1 MIGLEQETVVI
12 ADQDEEW
19 GHVAAAAVAQLSQIT
34 AVDYIDKGWSRD
46 KKYKIT
52 AASGAKYLLRVTPEE
67 KAGSGSDG
75 SQGIQNAKQVNM
87 FHIQQKVAAL
97 GVPMSRPVACGRCKE
112 GFYSIQTWVEG
123 RDAEET
129 IPGLSDAR
137 QYAYGLEAGRI
148 LKIIHSIPAPETQ
161 PEWETRFN
169 AKMDRKI
176 KMYRECPV
184 KFDGAEDIIA
194 YIEGN
199 RHLLKGRPQ
208 SFQHGDYHV
217 GNMMIENDK
226 IVIIDFDRYDYGDPW
241 EEFNRITWCAQC
253 SPLFASGMVNAYFD
267 GEVPMEFWRLL
278 ALYISSNMLSSIPW
292 AIPYG
297 EQEIQTMLKQAGDVL
312 DWYDHM
318 RNPVP
323 TWYSK
328 EYYLQYIDGLPYK
341 MKAPFDFGF
350 IHTYGKVFKIF
361 DDQDS
366 GNICFGV
373 CDSRENAV
381 LQTQV
386 GREVTLQ
393 LQSVGDGDVCYPAES
408 AGNGAPRYFI
418 KFAGAPTKEYDGTPE
433 DAVER
438 LKSTLPVYMD
448 LKHPCLIELL
458 DAQDIAGGFAM
469 VFRWAEGDCM
479 GRMYPMEHHRF
490 MNLPV
495 EDRLQVFRD
504 VLSFLEY
511 VHERGYVA
519 IDFYDGSV
527 MYDAC
532 SRKGAIEPLN
542 RDGLVNSF
550 DDRNAATVSESS
562 ETAGPDAG
570 QGGDADSERNEATG
584 SCDRQDAA
592 KLSESSGGT
601 VSSDARQDTTA
612 HIRKGKTT
620 ICDIDFFGRKP
631 YYNHMGRMWGSS
643 SFMSPEEFTL
653 GAELDEVTNVYT
665 AGAFAFAL
673 FGGYRRSLDN
683 WTLGEACFEVAKKAV
698 SDDRG
703 SRQQSLR
710 QLIREWEQGVQI
722 RRQTERDME

>member
-1 MIGLEQETVVI
+1 MIDLQQGTVVI

-19 GHVAAAAVAQLSQIT
+19 GHMAAAAVAELSHIT
-34 AVDYIDKGWSRD
+34 DIDPIDKGWSSD
-46 KKYKIT
+46 KKYRIT
-52 AASGAKYLLRVTPEE
+52 AANGTKYLLRVTPED
-67 KAGSGSDG
+67 KPKSGSGPSFG
-75 SQGIQNAKQVNM
+75 GQGMQNAKQVNL
-87 FHIQQKVAAL
+87 FHIQQKVTAL
-97 GVPMSRPVACGRCKE
+97 GVPMSRPIACGRCKD
-112 GFYSIQTWVEG
+112 GFYSIQTWIEG
-123 RDAEET
+123 SDAEET
-129 IPGLSDAR
+129 IPGLTDAE

-148 LKIIHSIPAPETQ
+148 LKTIHSIPAPDTQ
-161 PEWETRFN
+161 PQWEARFN

-194 YIEGN
+194 YIEAN

-217 GNMMIENDK
+217 GNMMIEKNR

-253 SPLFASGMVNAYFD
+253 SPLFASGMVNGYFD

-292 AIPYG
+292 AISFG

-312 DWYDHM
+312 EWYDHM

-323 TWYSK
+323 TWYFK
-328 EYYLQYIDGLPYK
+328 GYYLQYIDGLPYK
-341 MKAPFDFGF
+341 MKAPFDFEF
-350 IHTYGKVFKIF
+350 IHKYGKVFKVF

-373 CDSRENAV
+373 CD
-381 LQTQV
+381 T
-386 GREVTLQ
+386 
-393 LQSVGDGDVCYPAES
+393 DGS
-408 AGNGAPRYFI
+408 RYFV
-418 KFAGAPTKEYDGTPE
+418 KFAGAPTESYDGLPE

-438 LKSTLPVYMD
+438 LKATLPIYMD
-448 LKHPCLIELL
+448 LKHPGLIQLL
-458 DAQDIAGGFAM
+458 DAQDVAGGFAM

-479 GRMYPMEHHRF
+479 GRMYPAQHHRF

-495 EDRLQVFRD
+495 EARLQVFRD
-504 VLSFLEY
+504 VLAFLEY
-511 VHERGYVA
+511 VHDRGYVA

-532 SRKGAIEPLN
+532 
-542 RDGLVNSF
+542 
-550 DDRNAATVSESS
+550 DREGATV
-562 ETAGPDAG
+562 TF
-570 QGGDADSERNEATG
+570 ERNEITC
-584 SCDRQDAA
+584 SCYGQ
-592 KLSESSGGT
+592 
-601 VSSDARQDTTA
+601 
-612 HIRKGKTT
+612 GKTS
-620 ICDIDFFGRKP
+620 ICDIDFFGPKP

-643 SFMSPEEFTL
+643 SFMSPEEFAL

-673 FGGYRRSLDN
+673 FGGYRRDFDN
-683 WTLGEACFEVAKKAV
+683 WTLVEACYEVAKKAV

-710 QLIREWEQGVQI
+710 QLIREWEDALQYAKDQE
-722 RRQTERDME
+722 T

>member
-1 MIGLEQETVVI
+1 MIDLQQGTVVI

-19 GHVAAAAVAQLSQIT
+19 GHMAAAAVAELSHIT
-34 AVDYIDKGWSRD
+34 DIDPIDKGWSSD
-46 KKYKIT
+46 KKYRIT
-52 AASGAKYLLRVTPEE
+52 AANGTKYLLRVTPED
-67 KAGSGSDG
+67 KPKSGSGPSFG
-75 SQGIQNAKQVNM
+75 GQGMQNAKQVNL
-87 FHIQQKVAAL
+87 FHIQQKVTAL
-97 GVPMSRPVACGRCKE
+97 GVPMSRPIACGRCKD
-112 GFYSIQTWVEG
+112 GFYSIQTWIEG
-123 RDAEET
+123 SDAEET
-129 IPGLSDAR
+129 IPGLTDAE

-148 LKIIHSIPAPETQ
+148 LKTIHSIPAPDTQ
-161 PEWETRFN
+161 PQWETRFN

-194 YIEGN
+194 YIEAN

-217 GNMMIENDK
+217 GNMMIEKNR
-226 IVIIDFDRYDYGDPW
+226 IVIIDFDRFDYGDPW

-253 SPLFASGMVNAYFD
+253 SPLFASGMVNGYFD

-292 AIPYG
+292 AISFG

-312 DWYDHM
+312 EWYDHM

-323 TWYSK
+323 TWYFK
-328 EYYLQYIDGLPYK
+328 GYYLQYIDGLPYK
-341 MKAPFDFGF
+341 MKAPFDFEF
-350 IHTYGKVFKIF
+350 IHKYGKVFKVF

-373 CDSRENAV
+373 CD
-381 LQTQV
+381 T
-386 GREVTLQ
+386 
-393 LQSVGDGDVCYPAES
+393 DGS
-408 AGNGAPRYFI
+408 RYFV
-418 KFAGAPTKEYDGTPE
+418 KFAGAPTESYDGLPE

-438 LKSTLPVYMD
+438 LKATLPIYMD
-448 LKHPCLIELL
+448 LKHPGLIQLL
-458 DAQDIAGGFAM
+458 DAQDVAGGFAM

-479 GRMYPMEHHRF
+479 GRMYPAQHHRF

-495 EDRLQVFRD
+495 EARLQVFRD
-504 VLSFLEY
+504 VLAFLEY
-511 VHERGYVA
+511 VHDRGYVA

-532 SRKGAIEPLN
+532 
-542 RDGLVNSF
+542 
-550 DDRNAATVSESS
+550 DREGATV
-562 ETAGPDAG
+562 TF
-570 QGGDADSERNEATG
+570 ERNEITC
-584 SCDRQDAA
+584 SCYGQ
-592 KLSESSGGT
+592 
-601 VSSDARQDTTA
+601 
-612 HIRKGKTT
+612 GKTS
-620 ICDIDFFGRKP
+620 ICDIDFFGQKP

-643 SFMSPEEFTL
+643 SFMSPEEFAL

-673 FGGYRRSLDN
+673 FGGYRRDFDN
-683 WTLGEACFEVAKKAV
+683 WTLAEACYEVAKKAV

-710 QLIREWEQGVQI
+710 QLIREWEDALQYAEDQE
-722 RRQTERDME
+722 T

>member
-1 MIGLEQETVVI
+1 MIDLERSTVVL

-19 GHVAAAAVAQLSQIT
+19 GQAAAAALTELRHIVAADPIE
-34 AVDYIDKGWSRD
+34 KGWSND
-46 KKYKIT
+46 KKYRIT
-52 AASGAKYLLRVTPEE
+52 TADGTRYLLRITPEE
-67 KAGSGSDG
+67 KLKSGSGASSG
-75 SQGIQNAKQVNM
+75 GQEMLNVKQVNI

-97 GVPMSRPVACGRCKE
+97 GVPMSRPVACGRCKD
-112 GFYSIQTWVEG
+112 GFYSIQTWIEG
-123 RDAEET
+123 SDARKT
-129 IPGLSDAR
+129 IPGLTDAE

-148 LKIIHSIPAPETQ
+148 LKTIHSIPAPDTQ
-161 PEWETRFN
+161 PQWETRFN

-194 YIEGN
+194 YIEAN

-217 GNMMIENDK
+217 GNMMIGDK
-226 IVIIDFDRYDYGDPW
+226 GIVIIDFDRYDYGDPW

-253 SPLFASGMVNAYFD
+253 SPLFASGMVNGYFD

-278 ALYISSNMLSSIPW
+278 ALYISSNMLSSVPW
-292 AIPYG
+292 AIPFG
-297 EQEIQTMLKQAGDVL
+297 EQEIQTMLKQAKDVL
-312 DWYDHM
+312 EWYDNM

-323 TWYSK
+323 TWYFK
-328 EYYLQYIDGLPYK
+328 GYYLQYMDGLPYK
-341 MKAPFDFGF
+341 MKAPFDFEF
-350 IHTYGKVFKIF
+350 VHKYGKVFKVF

-373 CDSRENAV
+373 CDKGGS
-381 LQTQV
+381 
-386 GREVTLQ
+386 
-393 LQSVGDGDVCYPAES
+393 
-408 AGNGAPRYFI
+408 RYFI
-418 KFAGAPTKEYDGTPE
+418 KFAGAPTECYDGTPE

-438 LKSTLPVYMD
+438 LKATLPVYMD
-448 LKHPCLIELL
+448 LKHPCLIRLL
-458 DAQDIAGGFAM
+458 DAQDVAGGFAM

-479 GRMYPMEHHRF
+479 GRMYPAQHNRF

-495 EDRLQVFRD
+495 EDRLRVFRD
-504 VLSFLEY
+504 VLAFLEY
-511 VHERGYVA
+511 VHDRGYVA
-519 IDFYDGSV
+519 IDFYDGSI

-532 SRKGAIEPLN
+532 
-542 RDGLVNSF
+542 D
-550 DDRNAATVSESS
+550 
-562 ETAGPDAG
+562 
-570 QGGDADSERNEATG
+570 QG
-584 SCDRQDAA
+584 
-592 KLSESSGGT
+592 
-601 VSSDARQDTTA
+601 
-612 HIRKGKTT
+612 GKTT
-620 ICDIDFFGRKP
+620 VCDIDFFGRKP

-673 FGGYRRSLDN
+673 FGGYQRGFDH
-683 WTLGEACFEVAKKAV
+683 WTLGEACYEVAKRAV

-710 QLIREWEQGVQI
+710 QLIREWEDALQYAKDQE
-722 RRQTERDME
+722 T

>member
-1 MIGLEQETVVI
+1 MIDLQQGTVVI

-19 GHVAAAAVAQLSQIT
+19 GHMAAAAVAELSHIT
-34 AVDYIDKGWSRD
+34 DIDPIDKGWSSD
-46 KKYKIT
+46 KKYRIT
-52 AASGAKYLLRVTPEE
+52 AANGTKYLLRVTPED
-67 KAGSGSDG
+67 KPKSGSGPSFG
-75 SQGIQNAKQVNM
+75 GQGMQNAKQVNL
-87 FHIQQKVAAL
+87 FHIQQKVTAL
-97 GVPMSRPVACGRCKE
+97 GVPMSRPIACGRCKD
-112 GFYSIQTWVEG
+112 GFYSIQTWIEG
-123 RDAEET
+123 SDAEET
-129 IPGLSDAR
+129 IPGLTDAE

-148 LKIIHSIPAPETQ
+148 LKTIHSIPAPDTQ
-161 PEWETRFN
+161 PQWETRFN

-176 KMYRECPV
+176 NMYRECPV

-194 YIEGN
+194 YIEAN

-217 GNMMIENDK
+217 GNMMIEKNR

-253 SPLFASGMVNAYFD
+253 SPLFASGMVNGYFD
-267 GEVPMEFWRLL
+267 GEVPIEFWRLL

-292 AIPYG
+292 AIPFG

-312 DWYDHM
+312 EWYDHM

-323 TWYSK
+323 TWYFK
-328 EYYLQYIDGLPYK
+328 GYYLQYIDGLPYK
-341 MKAPFDFGF
+341 MKAPFDFEF
-350 IHTYGKVFKIF
+350 IHKFGKVFKVF

-373 CDSRENAV
+373 CD
-381 LQTQV
+381 T
-386 GREVTLQ
+386 
-393 LQSVGDGDVCYPAES
+393 DGS
-408 AGNGAPRYFI
+408 RYFV
-418 KFAGAPTKEYDGTPE
+418 KFAGAPTESYDGLPE

-438 LKSTLPVYMD
+438 LKATLPIYMD
-448 LKHPCLIELL
+448 LKHPGLIQLL
-458 DAQDIAGGFAM
+458 DAQDVAGGFAM

-479 GRMYPMEHHRF
+479 GRMYPAQHHRF

-495 EDRLQVFRD
+495 EARLQVFRD
-504 VLSFLEY
+504 VLAFLEY
-511 VHERGYVA
+511 VHDRGYVA

-532 SRKGAIEPLN
+532 
-542 RDGLVNSF
+542 
-550 DDRNAATVSESS
+550 DREGATV
-562 ETAGPDAG
+562 TF
-570 QGGDADSERNEATG
+570 ERNEIAC
-584 SCDRQDAA
+584 SCYGQ
-592 KLSESSGGT
+592 
-601 VSSDARQDTTA
+601 
-612 HIRKGKTT
+612 GKTS

-643 SFMSPEEFTL
+643 LFMSPEEFTL

-673 FGGYRRSLDN
+673 FGGYRRDFDN
-683 WTLGEACFEVAKKAV
+683 WTLVEACYEVAKKAV

-710 QLIREWEQGVQI
+710 QLIREWEDALQYAKDQE
-722 RRQTERDME
+722 T

>member
-1 MIGLEQETVVI
+1 MIDLRQDTVVI

-19 GHVAAAAVAQLSQIT
+19 GHAAAEAVSELCHIAAI
-34 AVDYIDKGWSRD
+34 DPIDKGWSKD
-46 KKYKIT
+46 KKYRIT
-52 AASGAKYLLRVTPEE
+52 AANGTKYLLRITPEE
-67 KAGSGSDG
+67 RHKSGSGASSDG
-75 SQGIQNAKQVNM
+75 QGMQNAKQVNM

-97 GVPMSRPVACGRCKE
+97 GVPMSRPIACGRCKD
-112 GFYSIQTWVEG
+112 GFYSIQTWIEG
-123 RDAEET
+123 SDAEET
-129 IPGLSDAR
+129 IPSLTDAE

-148 LKIIHSIPAPETQ
+148 LKTIHSIPAPHTQ

-194 YIEGN
+194 YIEAN

-217 GNMMIENDK
+217 GNMMIENNR
-226 IVIIDFDRYDYGDPW
+226 IVILDFDRYDYGDPW

-253 SPLFASGMVNAYFD
+253 SPLFASGMVNGYFD

-278 ALYISSNMLSSIPW
+278 ALYIGSNMLSSIPW
-292 AIPYG
+292 AIPFG

-312 DWYDHM
+312 EWYDHM

-323 TWYSK
+323 TWYFK
-328 EYYLQYIDGLPYK
+328 GYYLQYIDGLPYK
-341 MKAPFDFGF
+341 MKASFDFEF
-350 IHTYGKVFKIF
+350 IHKYGKVFKVF

-373 CDSRENAV
+373 CD
-381 LQTQV
+381 T
-386 GREVTLQ
+386 
-393 LQSVGDGDVCYPAES
+393 DGS
-408 AGNGAPRYFI
+408 RYFV
-418 KFAGAPTKEYDGTPE
+418 KFAGAPTECYDGSPE

-438 LKSTLPVYMD
+438 LKATLPVYMD
-448 LKHPCLIELL
+448 LKHPGLIQLL
-458 DAQDIAGGFAM
+458 DAQDAAGGFAM

-479 GRMYPMEHHRF
+479 GRMYPAQHHRF

-495 EDRLQVFRD
+495 EDRLRVFRD
-504 VLSFLEY
+504 VLAFLEY
-511 VHERGYVA
+511 VHDRGYVA

-532 SRKGAIEPLN
+532 
-542 RDGLVNSF
+542 
-550 DDRNAATVSESS
+550 DRE
-562 ETAGPDAG
+562 
-570 QGGDADSERNEATG
+570 
-584 SCDRQDAA
+584 
-592 KLSESSGGT
+592 
-601 VSSDARQDTTA
+601 
-612 HIRKGKTT
+612 GKTT

-673 FGGYRRSLDN
+673 FGGYRRVFDH
-683 WTLGEACFEVAKKAV
+683 WTLGEACYEVAKKAV

-710 QLIREWEQGVQI
+710 QLIREWKDALQYAKDQES
-722 RRQTERDME
+722 

>member
-1 MIGLEQETVVI
+1 MIDLQQGTVVI

-19 GHVAAAAVAQLSQIT
+19 GHMAAAAVAELSHIT
-34 AVDYIDKGWSRD
+34 DIDPIDKGWSSD
-46 KKYKIT
+46 KKYRIT
-52 AASGAKYLLRVTPEE
+52 AANGTKYLLRVTPED
-67 KAGSGSDG
+67 KPKSGSGPSFG
-75 SQGIQNAKQVNM
+75 GQGMQNAKQVNL
-87 FHIQQKVAAL
+87 FHIQQKVTAL
-97 GVPMSRPVACGRCKE
+97 GVPMSRPIACGRCKD
-112 GFYSIQTWVEG
+112 GFYSIQTWIEG
-123 RDAEET
+123 SDAEET
-129 IPGLSDAR
+129 IPGLTDAE

-148 LKIIHSIPAPETQ
+148 LKTIHSIPAPDTQ
-161 PEWETRFN
+161 PQWETRFN

-194 YIEGN
+194 YIEAN

-217 GNMMIENDK
+217 GNMMIEKNR

-253 SPLFASGMVNAYFD
+253 SPLFASGMVNGYFD

-292 AIPYG
+292 AISFG

-312 DWYDHM
+312 EWYDHM

-323 TWYSK
+323 TWYFK
-328 EYYLQYIDGLPYK
+328 GYYLQYIDGLPYK
-341 MKAPFDFGF
+341 MKAPFDFEF
-350 IHTYGKVFKIF
+350 IHKYGKVFKVF

-373 CDSRENAV
+373 CG
-381 LQTQV
+381 T
-386 GREVTLQ
+386 
-393 LQSVGDGDVCYPAES
+393 DGS
-408 AGNGAPRYFI
+408 RYFV
-418 KFAGAPTKEYDGTPE
+418 KFAGAPTESYDGLPE

-438 LKSTLPVYMD
+438 LKATLPIYMD
-448 LKHPCLIELL
+448 LKHPGLIQLL
-458 DAQDIAGGFAM
+458 DAQDVAGGFAM

-479 GRMYPMEHHRF
+479 GRMYPAQHHRF

-495 EDRLQVFRD
+495 EARLQVFRD
-504 VLSFLEY
+504 VLAFLEY
-511 VHERGYVA
+511 VHDRGYVA

-532 SRKGAIEPLN
+532 
-542 RDGLVNSF
+542 
-550 DDRNAATVSESS
+550 DREGATV
-562 ETAGPDAG
+562 TF
-570 QGGDADSERNEATG
+570 ERNEIAC
-584 SCDRQDAA
+584 SCYGQ
-592 KLSESSGGT
+592 
-601 VSSDARQDTTA
+601 
-612 HIRKGKTT
+612 GKTS
-620 ICDIDFFGRKP
+620 ICDIDFFGQKP

-643 SFMSPEEFTL
+643 SFMSPEEFAL

-673 FGGYRRSLDN
+673 FGGYRRDFDN
-683 WTLGEACFEVAKKAV
+683 WTLVEACYEVAKKAV

-710 QLIREWEQGVQI
+710 QLIREWEDALQYAKDQE
-722 RRQTERDME
+722 T